1 MKTKFCT
8 SSSFVPLVVLL
19 GAFAGLAVMGLVFCW
34 LCPDMSHDVGGSASR
49 WHFKQQVVWN
59 VIGIAAFYAAAAIG
73 WKRWLKAA
81 PFLFE
86 GWVALW
92 FAAHMRQLDGGASTT
107 VPIGPISLD
116 VWTLFPVAL
125 ALLAAWLRERYG
137 IRIRRIL
144 FIIGVVAVTVTAYDL
159 ITDESRMNRIV
170 AFFAE
175 DGSPAMSPS
184 ACARSFAQCQACK
197 AFTQA
202 KWVSSSDTEILRRI
216 PGQITYS
223 MPASSAVMFGKWFI
237 SVAGGFFAVI
247 AFSLIWFWRVTKDRA
262 KQAFVLVAGL
272 GIIVPTVFGVYQC
285 LGIVPMSYMC
295 VPLVSNCTTSV
306 LASWLGAGI
315 LASACV
321 GRGEFVW
328 SRAEYLSE

>member
-1 MKTKFCT
+1 MKTKCCA
-8 SSSFVPLVVLL
+8 SSSLVPLVMLL
-19 GAFAGLAVMGLVFCW
+19 VAIAGLAVMGLVFCW
-34 LCPDMSHDVGGSASR
+34 LCPDMSHDVGASASR
-49 WHFKQQVVWN
+49 WYFKRQVVWN
-59 VIGIAAFYAAAAIG
+59 AVGIAAFYAAAAIG

-125 ALLAAWLRERYG
+125 ALFAAWLRERYG
-137 IRIRRIL
+137 IRTRRIL
-144 FIIGVVAVTVTAYDL
+144 FIVGVVAVTVTACDL

-202 KWVSSSDTEILRRI
+202 KWLSPGDAEILRNL
-216 PGQITYS
+216 PGQATYS

-247 AFSLIWFWRVTKDRA
+247 AFSLVWLWRVNEDKA
-262 KQAFVLVAGL
+262 KQAFVLVVGL
-272 GIIVPTVFGVYQC
+272 GIIVPVVFGVCQC

-306 LASWLGAGI
+306 LASWLNAGLI
-315 LASACV
+315 ASTYL
-321 GRGEFVW
+321 GRGEFIW

>member
-1 MKTKFCT
+1 MKTKFCA
-8 SSSFVPLVVLL
+8 SFSFVPLVVLL
-19 GAFAGLAVMGLVFCW
+19 GAVAGLAVMGLVFCW

-49 WHFKQQVVWN
+49 WYFKRQVVWN
-59 VIGIAAFYAAAAIG
+59 IIGIAAFYAAAVIG

-92 FAAHMRQLDGGASTT
+92 FAEHMQHIDGGSSTI

-116 VWTLFPVAL
+116 VWALFPVAL

-137 IRIRRIL
+137 IRTRRIL
-144 FIIGVVAVTVTAYDL
+144 FIVGVVAVTVTACDL
-159 ITDESRMNRIV
+159 ITDEGRMNRIE

-175 DGSPAMSPS
+175 DSSQAMSPS

-202 KWVSSSDTEILRRI
+202 KWLSSSDAEILRSL
-216 PGQITYS
+216 PGQMTYS

-237 SVAGGFFAVI
+237 AVAGGFFAVI
-247 AFSLIWFWRVTKDRA
+247 AFSLIWLWRVIKNRA
-262 KQAFVLVAGL
+262 KRAFVLVAGL
-272 GIIVPTVFGVYQC
+272 GIIVPAVFGVCQC

-315 LASACV
+315 IASTYV

-328 SRAEYLSE
+328 SRAEYLLE